1 MKVLLDIKD
10 SKAHSLLE
18 ILKGLSFVKFK
29 ILNEPKE
36 KDPTKDEILE
46 GIQQGLKEAKLIRS
60 GKLKAKSME
69 QLLDEL

>member
-29 ILNEPKE
+29 ILTEPKE
-36 KDPTKDEILE
+36 KDPNKEEILAD
-46 GIQQGLKEAKLIRS
+46 IKQGFKEAKLIRA